1 MSSALKKIGSK
12 FFVYVILF
20 VLIFSLIILFTLG
33 VQTKKLSTAI
43 NNSFYDFSNDVN
55 EVSEQIVN
63 DNIDSYIERY
73 VDIETNA
80 FLYMVKQMQNELTF
94 LSDSLKIRYDDYN
107 HNKDYYLR
115 IADENIYKQN
125 IENQN
130 NREIKLFFQPNID
143 KTDETVKRDFGI
155 LKDYS
160 DDLLL
165 TIKDTLQAKNCFIL
179 TESGVSIFA
188 TDYDYNNSPKYAGEE
203 LDYKSE
209 DWYKRTIATTSILF
223 EGAYKDALSNKD
235 IIAVQK
241 SIISNGVVEG
251 IIVIE
256 VYIESLNV
264 NNITLVPPDGINLFI
279 ADNSGEILYNA
290 KADLF
295 DNNIASEGT
304 IKQFLK
310 DTKELN
316 SGKGSYIYDGNEY
329 RCFYSKVSGTQFT
342 LYVSIRENRLQE
354 SIAKLQK
361 LVEDKNVL
369 LHKEILKT
377 SSNLF
382 ISVLLFVIFII
393 IILVIVA
400 KKVSKIFEIPIN
412 ELSSILSEARKIQN
426 EMLPD
431 DFNKISNRR
440 DIEIYAKNIPELEV
454 GGDFYNYIVR
464 DNKLYLI
471 IADVSGSGIPA
482 ALFMAKTNVLLSS
495 AIKLSESPQ
504 VILSYV
510 NAELCKNNK
519 ECYFVTIGLYCID
532 LKTRKVVFANSGH
545 EDSIIIKNDNNVIL
559 KEEVRSAPLGLDE
572 YNNFV
577 EDEFV
582 LEEGDVLFLYT
593 DGVVEAINAKNELFG
608 TERLISSLK
617 SLGATDTK
625 SIVNEME
632 QKLNDYSKGLEQYD
646 DITMLCFK
654 FKNIEIDKNKIFKFN
669 KSFKA
674 VYESIDEIN
683 EYIEECL
690 SNTYDENT
698 IYKKYL
704 SQLNVCIE
712 EVTVNICDYAYDKV
726 NDANNDLNVNIT
738 IDKNV
743 DKIIISFIDKG
754 IEFDPTKKSDVNI
767 LQGINERNI
776 GGFGIHIIKNVVDIF
791 EYSRENDMNILSLT
805 KYL

>member
-63 DNIDSYIERY
+63 DNIDSFIERY

-107 HNKDYYLR
+107 RDKDYYLR
-115 IADENIYKQN
+115 IADENINKQN

-130 NREIKLFFQPNID
+130 NKEIKIFFQPNID

-209 DWYKRTIATTSILF
+209 DWYKRTIATTSVLF

-256 VYIESLNV
+256 VYIESLSV
-264 NNITLVPPDGINLFI
+264 NNVTLVPPDGINLFI

-304 IKQFLK
+304 IEQFLK

-342 LYVSIRENRLQE
+342 LYISIRENRLQE
-354 SIAKLQK
+354 SIDKLQK

-382 ISVLLFVIFII
+382 ISVLLLVIFII

-412 ELSSILSEARKIQN
+412 ELSSILSEARRIQN

-431 DFNKISNRR
+431 DFDKISNRS

-519 ECYFVTIGLYCID
+519 ECYFVTIALYCID

-617 SLGATDTK
+617 SVGATDTK

-690 SNTYDENT
+690 SNTYDEST

-743 DKIIISFIDKG
+743 DKIVISFIDKG

>member
-12 FFVYVILF
+12 FFVYIILF

-256 VYIESLNV
+256 VYIESLSV

-743 DKIIISFIDKG
+743 DKIVISFIDKG

-791 EYSRENDMNILSLT
+791 EYSRENDMNIFSLT

>member
-63 DNIDSYIERY
+63 DNIDSFIERY
-73 VDIETNA
+73 VAIETNA
-80 FLYMVKQMQNELTF
+80 FLYIVKQMQNELTY

-107 HNKDYYLR
+107 RDKDYYLR
-115 IADENIYKQN
+115 IADENINKQN

-130 NREIKLFFQPNID
+130 NKEIKFFFQPNTD

-188 TDYDYNNSPKYAGEE
+188 TDYDYNNNPKYAGEE

-256 VYIESLNV
+256 VYIESLSV

-342 LYVSIRENRLQE
+342 LYISIRENRLQE
-354 SIAKLQK
+354 SIDKLQK

-382 ISVLLFVIFII
+382 ISVLLLVIFII

-412 ELSSILSEARKIQN
+412 ELSSILSEARRIQN

-431 DFNKISNRR
+431 DFDKISNRR

-519 ECYFVTIGLYCID
+519 ECYFVTIALYCID

-617 SLGATDTK
+617 SVGATDTK
-625 SIVNEME
+625 SIVNEIE

-690 SNTYDENT
+690 FNTYDENT

-743 DKIIISFIDKG
+743 DKIVISFIDKG

>member
-63 DNIDSYIERY
+63 DNIDSFIERY

-107 HNKDYYLR
+107 RDKDYYLR
-115 IADENIYKQN
+115 IADENINKQN

-130 NREIKLFFQPNID
+130 NKEIKIFFQPNID

-209 DWYKRTIATTSILF
+209 DWYKRTIATTSVLF

-256 VYIESLNV
+256 VYIESLSV
-264 NNITLVPPDGINLFI
+264 NNVTLVPPDGINLFI
-279 ADNSGEILYNA
+279 ADNDGEILYNA

-342 LYVSIRENRLQE
+342 LYISIRENRLQE
-354 SIAKLQK
+354 SIDKLQK

-382 ISVLLFVIFII
+382 ISVLLLVIFII

-412 ELSSILSEARKIQN
+412 ELSSILSEARRIQN

-431 DFNKISNRR
+431 DFDKISNRS

-519 ECYFVTIGLYCID
+519 ECYFVTIALYCID

-617 SLGATDTK
+617 SVGATDTK

-690 SNTYDENT
+690 SNTYDEST

-743 DKIIISFIDKG
+743 DKIVISFIDKG